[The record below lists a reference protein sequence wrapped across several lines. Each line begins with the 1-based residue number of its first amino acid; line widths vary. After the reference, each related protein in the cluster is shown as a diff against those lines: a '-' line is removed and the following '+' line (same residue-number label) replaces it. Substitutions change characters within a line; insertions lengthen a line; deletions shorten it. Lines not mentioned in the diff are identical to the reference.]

1 MGHSGGND
9 ITSNYIGAYPL
20 EKMLEYNYY
29 LLNEKSKETS
39 TVVDKK
45 ALLDMLKGLSEEDR
59 MELISNLSGE

>member
-1 MGHSGGND
+1 
-9 ITSNYIGAYPL
+9 
-20 EKMLEYNYY
+20 MLEYNYY